1 MKKVFFLLFTW
12 SMTCG
17 MYAAD
22 MVSPNAKLKVVTAG
36 NGCKVY
42 YQQQQVLDIP
52 VLGNGNSQIQKVSKA
67 HHLTAD
73 YQMLT
78 GKRLHCINEANEYQ
92 LTLSKDIRLTMR
104 LYNDGVAFRYDGLS
118 DKEKTAYKIS
128 QGTKRWM
135 QKWSDG
141 YEGFF
146 PLTTKATDGRWGYPA
161 LLEPVDGVFVLL
173 SEANICKG
181 QAASSLHSKG
191 DLYQVVPDGNQP
203 SAISH
208 QPSPW
213 RVAIIGSLADVV
225 ESTLITDVSEPS
237 KIEDN
242 SWIHPGTV
250 SWVYWAYNHGSND
263 YNIIK
268 KYVDMAVALQLPY
281 VLIDA
286 EWDEMKDGKTIEDAV
301 NYAKSKGIKPLIWYN
316 SSVGW
321 VNGAPG
327 PKFRLNKPEDREKE
341 FAWCEKIGV
350 AGVKIDFFSGDTQQN
365 MDYCI
370 DLLESAAKHHLLVN
384 FHGATI
390 PRGWQRTY
398 PNLMSTEGVYGAEW
412 YNNVPTFTKKA
423 AAHNATLPFTRN
435 VIGPMDYTPCTFS
448 DSQHPHI
455 TTHAHELALTVLFE
469 SGLQHL
475 ADRPESYLAQPHDVQ
490 QFLSA
495 LPTVW
500 DETRLLSGYPGESVV
515 MARRSGKTWYIAGI
529 NGTDEEKT
537 LPLDLSF
544 LKQGKQHGDIMLYG
558 DAGDRGFHVAL
569 QEDYPASMKLR
580 PRGGFVLVVYPVN
593 DPLSVNMPLFQTKY
607 TADPSPI
614 VVGDTLFLFTSHDAS
629 PEDIPDA
636 NEKNSAGFF
645 MYDWLLWS
653 TTDMVNWTEHGA
665 VASLKEFSWRTRDNG
680 AWAIQTVE
688 RNGKYYLYAP
698 LHGHGIGVLVADSP
712 YGPFKDPLG
721 KPLVWQ
727 TEHWDDIDPS
737 VFVDDDG
744 QAYMYWGNPHVYCI
758 KLNEDMISTSGDIF
772 VLNQKDGVM
781 RPVKE
786 EGAKI
791 NLRASWSEKATWKV
805 KNYQEGPWFY
815 KRNGKYY
822 LAYAT
827 TCCPEALGYAMSDS
841 PMGPWEWKNYIMRP
855 TQRDRGNHPG
865 ICDYKGHSYVFGQN
879 YDLMHLDTYIHHERR
894 TVSAQEITYDA
905 DGTIPEI
912 PYWLNQKPLKQIEWL
927 NPYKRVEAETM
938 NWGNGLKTAKM
949 GIENTGV
956 IKDMPYSTGK
966 KNMYVFDINDGEFIR
981 LRGVDFATGARQF
994 AISAASTG
1002 FVELTLRLDS
1012 KDGPA
1017 IGTVKIGATGSLE
1030 TYKSFATKVKKAA
1043 GVHDLYLCF
1052 SKTSGDVRLDYWE
1065 FKK

>member
-1 MKKVFFLLFTW
+1 MKKVLFLLFTL

-17 MYAAD
+17 MFAAD

-52 VLGNGNSQIQKVSKA
+52 VLGNGSSQIQKVSKA
-67 HHLTAD
+67 HHVTAD

-78 GKRLHCINEANEYQ
+78 GKRLHCTNEANEYQ
-92 LTLSKDIRLTMR
+92 LTLGKDTRLVMR
-104 LYNDGVAFRYDGLS
+104 LYNDGVAFRYEGLS
-118 DKEKTAYKIS
+118 DKEKTAYKIP

-135 QKWSDG
+135 MKWTDS

-146 PLTTKATDGRWGYPA
+146 PQTTKATDGRWGYPA
-161 LLEPVDGVFVLL
+161 LLEPADGVFVLL

-225 ESTLITDVSEPS
+225 ESTLITDVSAPS
-237 KIEDN
+237 KIADT

-301 NYAKSKGIKPLIWYN
+301 NYAKSKGVKPLIWYN
-316 SSVGW
+316 SSIGW

-435 VIGPMDYTPCTFS
+435 VIGPMDYTPCAFS

-475 ADRPESYLAQPHDVQ
+475 ADRPESFLAQPHDVQ

-495 LPTVW
+495 LPTAW

-558 DAGDRGFHVAL
+558 DAGERNFHVAL
-569 QEDYPASMKLR
+569 QEEFPEKMTCR

-737 VFVDDDG
+737 VFIDDDG

-791 NLRASWSEKATWKV
+791 NLRAPWSEKATWKV

-1012 KDGPA
+1012 QDGPV
-1017 IGTVKIGATGSLE
+1017 IGTVKIGATGSVE
-1030 TYKSFATKVKKAA
+1030 TYKSFATKVKKAT

>member
-1 MKKVFFLLFTW
+1 MF
-12 SMTCG
+12 
-17 MYAAD
+17 AAD
-22 MVSPNAKLKVVTAG
+22 MVSPNAKLKVVAEG
-36 NGCKVY
+36 QGCKVY

-52 VLGNGNSQIQKVSKA
+52 VLGNGSSQIQKVGKA
-67 HHLTAD
+67 RHITAD

-78 GKRLHCINEANEYQ
+78 GKRLHCTNEANEYQ
-92 LTLSKDIRLTMR
+92 LTLGKDVRLVMR

-237 KIEDN
+237 KIEDT

-286 EWDEMKDGKTIEDAV
+286 EWDEMKDGKTVEDAV

-435 VIGPMDYTPCTFS
+435 VIGPMDYTPCAFS

-500 DETRLLSGYPGESVV
+500 DETHLLAGYPGESVV
-515 MARRSGKTWYIAGI
+515 MARRSGKIWYIAGI

-537 LPLDLSF
+537 LPTNVSQLST
-544 LKQGKQHGDIMLYG
+544 LSSQPLTLNPHGDIMLYG
-558 DAGDRGFHVAL
+558 DAGERNFYIAL
-569 QEDYPASMKLR
+569 QEDYPKEITCR

-629 PEDIPDA
+629 PEDIPDP

-665 VASLKEFSWRTRDNG
+665 VASLKEFAWRSRDNG

-688 RNGKYYLYAP
+688 RNGKFYLYAP

-791 NLRASWSEKATWKV
+791 NLRAPWSEKATWKV

-981 LRGVDFATGARQF
+981 LRGVDFASGARQF

-1017 IGTVKIGATGSLE
+1017 IGTVKIGATGSVE